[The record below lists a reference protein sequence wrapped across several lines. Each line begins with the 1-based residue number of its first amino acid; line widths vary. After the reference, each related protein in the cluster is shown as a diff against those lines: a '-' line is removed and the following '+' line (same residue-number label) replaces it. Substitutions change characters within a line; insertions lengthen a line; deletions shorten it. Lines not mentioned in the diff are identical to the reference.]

1 MGCVSGIV
9 SKPIFAMGAP
19 HNTCFGNDLADTAV
33 CDYLCFME
41 KIFRPSPKSFK
52 NTFCVFHEVL
62 PDRIAGMPV
71 QYDSQSGSKYF
82 YTKEGMYRLSNHWG
96 RLANSKWRL
105 EAMEPAT
112 DSKFKIGFAAWNEFY
127 PDNAEEELYY
137 LEANYD
143 KRTVNYQHRNNP
155 NFDSKAI
162 LRTSF
167 DTAKRIKQIRNL
179 FELTSWAKYFDYED
193 IDELRKGIID
203 ELIFTNKTLEEIKR
217 EFV

>member
-1 MGCVSGIV
+1 VEFGIWNLE
-9 SKPIFAMGAP
+9 FAF
-19 HNTCFGNDLADTAV
+19 NLVVTAV

-41 KIFRPSPKSFK
+41 KMFRPSPKSFK

-62 PDRIAGMPV
+62 PDRVEGMPV
-71 QYDSQSGSKYF
+71 QYDSKSGSKYF
-82 YTKEGMYRLSNHWG
+82 YTKQGMYRLSNHWG

-105 EAMEPAT
+105 EPMEHDCLEARNE
-112 DSKFKIGFAAWNEFY
+112 SKFKVGFATWNAFY

-137 LEANYD
+137 LEAKYD
-143 KRTVNYQHRNNP
+143 KRTVNYQHKNNP
-155 NFDSKAI
+155 NYDLKAI

-179 FELTSWAKYFDYED
+179 FELISWAKYFDYDD
-193 IDELRKGIID
+193 IDELRKEIIE

-217 EFV
+217 EIK